1 MRRAHYNVGQQA
13 LFQKAQQLV
22 IEEARIGSQQADLFA
37 LSPQRESFFEKLL
50 YAPAGSAVA
59 AAEPAVEEKVR
70 FAQYGQQWMVAGPSV
85 FARVVSLERTLLLT
99 VTLKHRRIQI
109 QGVAVLALRQ
119 TLHLPFG
126 QRFVEALDLAHAE
139 RTK

>member
-1 MRRAHYNVGQQA
+1 M
-13 LFQKAQQLV
+13 
-22 IEEARIGSQQADLFA
+22 
-37 LSPQRESFFEKLL
+37 
-50 YAPAGSAVA
+50 
-59 AAEPAVEEKVR
+59 R

-109 QGVAVLALRQ
+109 QSVAVLALRQ

-126 QRFVEALDLAHAE
+126 QWFVEALDLAHAE
-139 RTK
+139 RTKQIADGVVGRKPFQAHQRM